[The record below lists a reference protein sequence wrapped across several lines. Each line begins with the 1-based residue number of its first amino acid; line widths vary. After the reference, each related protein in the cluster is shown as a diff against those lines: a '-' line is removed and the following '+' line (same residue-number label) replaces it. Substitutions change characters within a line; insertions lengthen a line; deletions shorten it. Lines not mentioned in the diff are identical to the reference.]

1 METSAQL
8 RVAKELQNLVEKFL
22 PEQTSEALKQR
33 YV

>member
-1 METSAQL
+1 
-8 RVAKELQNLVEKFL
+8 VAKELQNLVEKFL